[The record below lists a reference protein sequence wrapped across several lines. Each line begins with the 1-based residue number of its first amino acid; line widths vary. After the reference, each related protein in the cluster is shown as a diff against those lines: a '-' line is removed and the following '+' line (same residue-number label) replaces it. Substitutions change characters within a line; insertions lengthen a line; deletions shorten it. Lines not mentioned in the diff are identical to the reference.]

1 MWGKEDF
8 PLFEEDLVRDHLGKF
23 GAQIASP
30 QRDASSSAE
39 EAGRSDCQTV
49 FYHL

>member
-39 EAGRSDCQTV
+39 EAGRSDCQTA